1 MHNDSLF
8 RAVFARI
15 DNVRGW
21 LQELLQHQHICGQ
34 IDWTSFDKNG
44 GNMGV
49 PGSVTFSFLHKGV
62 VLVQAGATTEEKLFD
77 VVLGAGAEDVVGGE
91 EGWQVTCAPADLGK
105 VRDALESA
113 GIPFE
118 GAEVSYIP
126 TSTTEVDDATRAR
139 VAKLVALLE

>member
-1 MHNDSLF
+1 
-8 RAVFARI
+8 
-15 DNVRGW
+15 
-21 LQELLQHQHICGQ
+21 
-34 IDWTSFDKNG
+34 
-44 GNMGV
+44 
-49 PGSVTFSFLHKGV
+49 V
-62 VLVQAGATTEEKLFD
+62 VLVQAGSTTEEKLVD

-139 VAKLVALLE
+139 VAKLVALLEEHDDVQKVHVSAEIHDA